1 MEGKQKGQMQTMSK
15 VDVNKQ
21 NKRNSLLTN
30 AYDLFVNQGFNK
42 TTISDIA
49 KNSGLAKGTFY
60 LYFKDKYDLRDEL
73 IARKSAQL
81 LLEAQQAMKV
91 RPVPIRGLEDYLLAM
106 VDYVLNYLQRNKM
119 LLKFISKNLSWGI
132 FRHAVEKTAENPSSS
147 NLGEF
152 YDNYLMALKADN
164 YECDDP
170 ELLLFTIIELVSS
183 TSFSCIMYESPCT
196 MEEYLPHLHQ
206 TIHLI
211 LEGYRLPKRESD
223 TREPATE
230 ATAAAV

>member
-1 MEGKQKGQMQTMSK
+1 MSK

-119 LLKFISKNLSWGI
+119 LLKFISKNLSW
-132 FRHAVEKTAENPSSS
+132 
-147 NLGEF
+147 
-152 YDNYLMALKADN
+152 
-164 YECDDP
+164 
-170 ELLLFTIIELVSS
+170 
-183 TSFSCIMYESPCT
+183 
-196 MEEYLPHLHQ
+196 
-206 TIHLI
+206 
-211 LEGYRLPKRESD
+211 
-223 TREPATE
+223 
-230 ATAAAV
+230 

>member
-1 MEGKQKGQMQTMSK
+1 MSK

-183 TSFSCIMYESPCT
+183 TSFSCIMYESPWT

-206 TIHLI
+206 TSHLI

-230 ATAAAV
+230 ARSNP

>member
-1 MEGKQKGQMQTMSK
+1 MSK
-15 VDVNKQ
+15 IDLNKQ

-49 KNSGLAKGTFY
+49 KHSGLAKGTFY

-91 RPVPIRGLEDYLLAM
+91 RPVPIKGLEDYLLAM

-119 LLKFISKNLSWGI
+119 LLKFITKNLSWGI
-132 FRHAVEKTAENPSSS
+132 FRHAVEKQTGGSTSN

-152 YDNYLMALKADN
+152 YDTYLMALKADN

-183 TSFSCIMYESPCT
+183 TSYSCIMYDSPCS
-196 MEEYLPHLHQ
+196 MEAYLPHLHQ

-211 LEGYRLPKRESD
+211 LEGYRLPKKQ
-223 TREPATE
+223 EP
-230 ATAAAV
+230 

>member
-1 MEGKQKGQMQTMSK
+1 MGKI
-15 VDVNKQ
+15 DVNKQ

-49 KNSGLAKGTFY
+49 KNAGLAKGTFY

-81 LLEAQQAMKV
+81 LLEAQQAMHF

-106 VDYVLNYLQRNKM
+106 VDYILNYLQRNKM

-132 FRHAVEKTAENPSSS
+132 FRHAVEKTTDTDATG
-147 NLGEF
+147 NLGDIYE
-152 YDNYLMALKADN
+152 NYLLALKEDH
-164 YECDDP
+164 YECKDP
-170 ELLLFTIIELVSS
+170 ELLLFTIIELANA
-183 TSFSCIMYESPCT
+183 TSYSCIMYESPCT

-206 TIHLI
+206 TLHLI
-211 LEGYRLPKRESD
+211 LEGYRLPKDQRETPEEAPAD
-223 TREPATE
+223 TLH
-230 ATAAAV
+230 TAAV